1 MMMAFFWPKVISN
14 PLLRTVSKMLETSLL
29 GQYIHTCEAFK
40 ATLQVVAAAAVVAG
54 NRTFKS

>member
-1 MMMAFFWPKVISN
+1 MMAFFWPKVISN
-14 PLLRTVSKMLETSLL
+14 PLLRTVSKMLETGLL

-40 ATLQVVAAAAVVAG
+40 ATLQVVAAAVAG